1 MLEAPTSC
9 PFAPRCR
16 FRESRCDAELPLLE
30 ELEPGHAAAC
40 FFPVDEDAWSDRG
53 VVRSA

>member
-1 MLEAPTSC
+1 MLSPPTSC

-16 FRESRCDAELPLLE
+16 YRKGRCDEELPLLE

-40 FFPVDEDAWSDRG
+40 FYPADADAWE
-53 VVRSA
+53 RSRIAGAA